1 MSSSIYSNLSGL
13 FRRSSKPSATAAA
26 AATTTINTSQQTASE
41 PTRLTAAATKEKQL
55 ESLVKKFKKNSESP
69 RFRRR
74 HLNYEPAVRRLAAAG
89 RLSSIHDILNH
100 QKQYEDISNERFTV
114 RLLWLYGKSQMS
126 DHALDLFEEMPQLNC
141 QRTVLS
147 FNALLAA
154 CVHSKQFDKTVKL
167 FREIPEKLAIQPDVV
182 SYNTVIKAFC
192 ELGSLDA
199 AVSMMDELDKNGL
212 HPTTA
217 TFNTLLYAFYK
228 SGRFDEAEK
237 IWGLMEK
244 KNVSA
249 DARSYN
255 AKLHG
260 LVKEKRVMEAVDVVE
275 GMEDR
280 GVKPDGVSY
289 NVLIKGFVDEGHSN
303 EVKRWYKKMIDNECT
318 LDLAT
323 FRMLIPFACDTGDID
338 FAHELCKKSIDEN
351 RIYVKGILQVI
362 NKLVEQSK
370 INEAKELM
378 ELGSSIRVLRDKL
391 SVRTQGMG
399 AIGYHHNSE
408 EEEPSLQD

>member
-1 MSSSIYSNLSGL
+1 MSSSIYSHLSGL
-13 FRRSSKPSATAAA
+13 FRKSSKPAATAAA
-26 AATTTINTSQQTASE
+26 AVAGATTTINTSQQTASE
-41 PTRLTAAATKEKQL
+41 PTRLTAAAIKEKQL
-55 ESLVKKFKKNSESP
+55 ESLVKKIKKNSESP

-114 RLLWLYGKSQMS
+114 RLLWLYGKSQMF

-154 CVHSKQFDKTVKL
+154 CVHSKQFDKTVKI
-167 FREIPEKLAIQPDVV
+167 FHEIPEKLAIQPDIV

-192 ELGSLDA
+192 ELGSLDT
-199 AVSMMDELDKNGL
+199 AVSMMDELDKNGI

-260 LVKEKRVMEAVDVVE
+260 LVKEKRM
-275 GMEDR
+275 
-280 GVKPDGVSY
+280 
-289 NVLIKGFVDEGHSN
+289 KGIQ
-303 EVKRWYKKMIDNECT
+303 KRSKD
-318 LDLAT
+318 
-323 FRMLIPFACDTGDID
+323 GDID

-378 ELGSSIRVLRDKL
+378 ELGSSIRVLRDRL
-391 SVRTQGMG
+391 SMRTQGMG
-399 AIGYHHNSE
+399 AIGFHQNSE